1 LRALLDTNVII
12 SALLS
17 ATGAPAQILRAWLDG
32 RFELIVSP
40 SLLAELERA
49 LAYPKLRRRISADE
63 ADAFVAWLGRTA
75 TVVADPDMPP
85 PVRSVDAADDYLL
98 ALAAAADVVLVSGDA
113 HLLSLRDQAPIYGAA
128 EFLGLI

>member
-1 LRALLDTNVII
+1 V
-12 SALLS
+12 
-17 ATGAPAQILRAWLDG
+17 
-32 RFELIVSP
+32 
-40 SLLAELERA
+40 
-49 LAYPKLRRRISADE
+49 
-63 ADAFVAWLGRTA
+63 
-75 TVVADPDMPP
+75 PP